1 MPSASWA
8 VGAVSTC
15 SSVLLCSPFCIYTY
29 THLGVLEGMLS
40 CSLVTLM
47 HCGDSITFPCV
58 EHAGRLY

>member
-15 SSVLLCSPFCIYTY
+15 SSVLLCSPSALHLYTS
-29 THLGVLEGMLS
+29 VLEGMLS